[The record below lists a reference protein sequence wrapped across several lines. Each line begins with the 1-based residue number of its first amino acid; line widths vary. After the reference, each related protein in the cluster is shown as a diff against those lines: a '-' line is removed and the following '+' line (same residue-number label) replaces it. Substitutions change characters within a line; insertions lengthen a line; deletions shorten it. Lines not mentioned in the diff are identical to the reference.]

1 MPNRRQLRSV
11 LAGLAFVVCCA
22 VVPHQAEAAET
33 PRTYLN
39 GREIDFDVA
48 PIVVNGTTL
57 VPIRGVMTPF
67 GATFE
72 WYQPSQTA
80 TVKRGLTTLTLT
92 DGSAYAKVNGTPTTL
107 PLAVRSENGRLLIPL
122 RFVAETFGLQV
133 SWVAASNSIEITDGN
148 RGTVATADRG
158 DVVRDQSDRAVAL
171 AKSLIGKPYRYGG
184 TTLAGFDCSG
194 FVSYVASQVGAWVPR
209 TSFEQ
214 FGIGTSIS
222 RANLQPGDLVFFEAN
237 GPGASHVGI
246 YIGNDTF
253 VHAENE
259 STGVKTTLLSSAWWS
274 PKYYGA
280 RRIFK

>member
-39 GREIDFDVA
+39 GREIAFDVD
-48 PIVVNGTTL
+48 PYIISGTTL

-72 WYQPSQTA
+72 WNQATQTA
-80 TVKRGLTTLTLT
+80 VVTRGSTTLTLT
-92 DGSAYAKVNGTPTTL
+92 NGSATAKVNGVAEAL
-107 PLAVRSENGRLLIPL
+107 PQAVRSQSGRLMIPI
-122 RFVAETFGLQV
+122 RFVAETFGLTV
-133 SWVAASNSIEITDGN
+133 SWNAAAGSIDISDSSRATVAA
-148 RGTVATADRG
+148 ADRG
-158 DVVRDQSDRAVAL
+158 DVVRDQSERAVAL

-194 FVSYVASQVGAWVPR
+194 FVMYVAGQVGAWLPR
-209 TSFEQ
+209 TSYEQ
-214 FGIGTSIS
+214 FSVGTAVT
-222 RANLQPGDLVFFEAN
+222 RANLLPGDLVFFEAN
-237 GPGASHVGI
+237 GPGASHVGL
-246 YIGNDTF
+246 YIGNGTI

-259 STGVKTTLLSSAWWS
+259 STGVKTTLLSNPWWS
-274 PKYYGA
+274 PKYLGA

>member
-1 MPNRRQLRSV
+1 MNQRRQLRSV

-80 TVKRGLTTLTLT
+80 TVKRGSTTLTLT
-92 DGSAYAKVNGTPTTL
+92 DGSAYAKVNGVPTIL

-133 SWVAASNSIEITDGN
+133 TWVASSNSIEITDGG
-148 RGTVATADRG
+148 RDTVASTDRG
-158 DVVRDQSDRAVAL
+158 EVVRDQSDRAVSL

-194 FVSYVASQVGAWVPR
+194 FVMYVASQVGVSLPR

-214 FGIGTSIS
+214 YTVGTAVS
-222 RANLQPGDLVFFEAN
+222 RANLQPGDLVFYEAD

-246 YIGNDTF
+246 YIGNGNF

-259 STGVKTTLLSSAWWS
+259 SVGVKTTQLSNPWWS
-274 PKYYGA
+274 PKFLGA
-280 RRIFK
+280 RRVFK

>member
-1 MPNRRQLRSV
+1 MQNRRQLRSV

-39 GREIDFDVA
+39 GREIGFDVD
-48 PIVVNGTTL
+48 PFIVSGTTL

-72 WYQPSQTA
+72 WNQASQTA
-80 TVKRGLTTLTLT
+80 VVKRGSTTLTLT
-92 DGSAYAKVNGTPTTL
+92 NGSASAKVDGVAKAL
-107 PLAVRSENGRLLIPL
+107 PQAVRSQNGRLMIPI
-122 RFVAETFGLQV
+122 RFVAETFGLNV
-133 SWVAASNSIEITDGN
+133 SWNASAGSIDITDSSRATVAA
-148 RGTVATADRG
+148 ADRS
-158 DVVRDQSDRAVAL
+158 DVVRDQSERAVAL

-194 FVSYVASQVGAWVPR
+194 FVMYVASQVGSWLPR
-209 TSFEQ
+209 TSYEQ
-214 FGIGTSIS
+214 FSIGTTIS
-222 RANLQPGDLVFFEAN
+222 KANLLPGDLVFYEAS

-246 YIGNDTF
+246 YVGNGAF

-259 STGVKTTLLSSAWWS
+259 STGVKTTLLANPWWS
-274 PKYYGA
+274 PKYLGA

>member
-1 MPNRRQLRSV
+1 MKNRRQLRSV

-33 PRTYLN
+33 PRTFLN
-39 GREIDFDVA
+39 GREIDFDVQ
-48 PIVVNGTTL
+48 PFVIEGTTL

-72 WYQPSQTA
+72 WNQASQTA
-80 TVKRGLTTLTLT
+80 VVKRGSTTLMLT
-92 DGSAYAKVNGTPTTL
+92 NGSAMAKVNGMAKAMPL
-107 PLAVRSENGRLLIPL
+107 PVRSQSGRLMIPI

-133 SWVAASNSIEITDGN
+133 SWVAASNSIQITDPS
-148 RGTVATADRG
+148 RETVADRSE
-158 DVVRDQSDRAVAL
+158 VVRDQSERAVAL

-194 FVSYVASQVGAWVPR
+194 FVMYVASQVGAWVPR
-209 TSFEQ
+209 TSYEQ
-214 FGIGTSIS
+214 FTIGTAIA
-222 RANLQPGDLVFFEAN
+222 RANLLPGDLVFYEAS

-246 YIGNDTF
+246 YIGDGAF

-259 STGVKTTLLSSAWWS
+259 STGVKTTLLSNPWWS
-274 PKYYGA
+274 PKYLGA

>member
-1 MPNRRQLRSV
+1 MKNRRQLRSV

-39 GREIDFDVA
+39 GREIDFDVQ
-48 PIVVNGTTL
+48 PFVVSGTTL

-72 WYQPSQTA
+72 WHQATQTA
-80 TVKRGLTTLTLT
+80 VIKRGSTTLDLT
-92 DGSAYAKVNGTPTTL
+92 VGSATAKVNGVAKAM
-107 PLAVRSENGRLLIPL
+107 PLAVRSQNGRLMIPI

-133 SWVAASNSIEITDGN
+133 SWIAASNSIEISDST
-148 RGTVATADRG
+148 RGTVATSDRSE
-158 DVVRDQSDRAVAL
+158 VVRDQADRAVAL
-171 AKSLIGKPYRYGG
+171 AKSLIGKPYRFGG
-184 TTLAGFDCSG
+184 TSLTGFDCSG
-194 FVSYVASQVGAWVPR
+194 FVMYVASQVGAWVPR
-209 TSFEQ
+209 TSYEQ
-214 FGIGTSIS
+214 FGTGT
-222 RANLQPGDLVFFEAN
+222 AVAQAYLQPGDLVFYEAS

-246 YIGNDTF
+246 YIGNGSF

-259 STGVKTTLLSSAWWS
+259 STGVKVTSLSSPWWS